1 MMYNETIGIVESK
14 SSDVEILDMGALG
27 GIGIAFGIAL
37 AAMIGFVIRLLFIY
51 YIKYEAPKQ
60 RAINTLMLHDQVRH
74 FQHVLF

>member
-37 AAMIGFVIRLLFIY
+37 AATIGFIIRLLFIY

-60 RAINTLMLHDQVRH
+60 RAINTLMLHDQVSH
-74 FQHVLF
+74 FHILF

>member
-1 MMYNETIGIVESK
+1 MYNETIGIVESK
-14 SSDVEILDMGALG
+14 SSDVEILDTGALG

-74 FQHVLF
+74 FQHILF